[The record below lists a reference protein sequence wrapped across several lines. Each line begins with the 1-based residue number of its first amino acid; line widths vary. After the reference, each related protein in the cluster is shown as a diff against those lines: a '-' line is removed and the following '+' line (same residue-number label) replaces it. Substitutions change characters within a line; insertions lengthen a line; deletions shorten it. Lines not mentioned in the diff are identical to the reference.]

1 MLQLARQRRYTPVT
15 SIADETPLQA
25 LRTATGAAHRRLHHV
40 PSFAA
45 LLRGSL
51 LLNDYKGLLLRLLG
65 VHAPLEERQLRFQ
78 DEPLLSW
85 RGGAAAESC
94 SARLRR
100 DLAALGVADGVIQQ
114 VPRADALLPP
124 LMKAAEALGSAWVVV
139 GSALGGR
146 IMARLLFDQF
156 GIGPE
161 NGGAFFAPQPQQD
174 VLWSACCAAVERC
187 GWQTAE
193 RTDMLAGARDTMN
206 AFADWMDV
214 EAAI

>member
-1 MLQLARQRRYTPVT
+1 MLELARQRRCTPVT

-40 PSFAA
+40 QSFAA

-51 LLNDYKGLLLRLLG
+51 ALDDYKCLLLRLLG
-65 VHAPLEERQLRFQ
+65 LHAPLDERQQRFQ
-78 DEPLLSW
+78 NEPLLSW
-85 RGGAAAESC
+85 MRIAPTESR
-94 SARLRR
+94 SSRLRH
-100 DLAALGVADGVIQQ
+100 DLAVLGVADEVTEE
-114 VPRADALLPP
+114 VARADVLLPP
-124 LMKAAEALGSAWVVV
+124 LTTAAEALGSAWVVE

-146 IMARLLFDQF
+146 IMAKLLFDQF
-156 GIGPE
+156 GVGPE

-187 GWQTAE
+187 AWQTAE
-193 RTDMLAGARDTMN
+193 RAQVLAGARDTMTT
-206 AFADWMDV
+206 FADWMDV